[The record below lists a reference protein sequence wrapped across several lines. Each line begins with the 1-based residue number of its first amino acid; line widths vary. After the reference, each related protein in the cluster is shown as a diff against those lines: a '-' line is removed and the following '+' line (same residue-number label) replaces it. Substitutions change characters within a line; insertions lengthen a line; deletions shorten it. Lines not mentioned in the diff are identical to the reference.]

1 MRFFAPGDFSLKEP
15 GEEKVKMAMSQ
26 RRLQFLNQ
34 LMGMYKKQHMPVHY
48 EALAKEVGVSKWTA
62 YDMLKAIEQ
71 SGYVTRSYEVNPNET
86 GRSQVVFAPT
96 EKAAELL
103 GQPRSNDVDPE
114 KWEESLQ
121 SLRELLHNRWK
132 HANVQDLLKILMDEM
147 PQKRSNL
154 EFCGSIL
161 GIFIIYLKKAGGK
174 AEEIITRLIRKTATP
189 GTSLLMLVGTVLG
202 TVIQTMSDEISG
214 EIAELV
220 GSYVKLIEDLSQNE
234 QQLLSGFIHEALA

>member
-1 MRFFAPGDFSLKEP
+1 
-15 GEEKVKMAMSQ
+15 MAMSK

-34 LMGMYKKQHMPVHY
+34 LVGMYKKQHVPVHY

-62 YDMLKAIEQ
+62 YDMLKEIEK

-103 GQPRSNDVDPE
+103 EQPRSNDGDPE

-121 SLRELLHNRWK
+121 SLRDLLHNKWK
-132 HANVQDLLKILMDEM
+132 HTNVQDLIKTLMDEM

-161 GIFIIYLKKAGGK
+161 GILIIYLKKIGGK
-174 AEEIITRLIRKTATP
+174 AEEIIKRLIKKTAVP
-189 GTSLLMLVGTVLG
+189 GTSLLMFVGTVLG

-214 EIAELV
+214 EIAELAS
-220 GSYVKLIEDLSQNE
+220 SYVKLIGDLSQNE
-234 QQLLSGFIHEALA
+234 QQLLSDFVHEALA